1 MGTKASD
8 DPAGGDAEERVISM
22 MWSSNGMGW
31 PMGLVMLIMAA
42 GTLAFWVLVAIL
54 VQSVLL
60 GGHRRTDS
68 PPDTPQDAPSMT
80 ALDILDRRLA
90 SGEISVEE
98 YASRRTI
105 IRGRR

>member
-1 MGTKASD
+1 MVVKAAD
-8 DPAGGDAEERVISM
+8 DPTGGDAEGRVISM

-31 PMGLVMLIMAA
+31 PMGLIMAA

-60 GGHRRTDS
+60 GGHRRPDS
-68 PPDTPQDAPSMT
+68 PPDAPQDAPSMT

-98 YASRRTI
+98 YANRRTI

>member
-1 MGTKASD
+1 MVVKAAD
-8 DPAGGDAEERVISM
+8 DPAGGDAKGRVISM
-22 MWSSNGMGW
+22 MWSINGMGW
-31 PMGLVMLIMAA
+31 PMWLIMAA
-42 GTLAFWVLVAIL
+42 GTLGFWVLVAIL

-60 GGHRRTDS
+60 GGPRRTDRF
-68 PPDTPQDAPSMT
+68 PDTPRDAPSMT